1 MAKISNYIFS
11 KHIEKCK
18 ISLKAFEEREVSELK
33 DDFKE
38 EAEKILYEANN
49 FLNSIDAFNYS
60 DFDDFNSKAENF
72 NDELNRILEAFY
84 IKEPDELYTYNRF
97 IEYLLSIFI
106 MIKLCLMMKMMKLIL
121 MIYIL

>member
-1 MAKISNYIFS
+1 MAKISNYLFS

-18 ISLKAFEEREVSELK
+18 ISLKAFEEREIPDLK

-49 FLNSIDAFNYS
+49 FLNSIDPFNYS

-72 NDELNRILEAFY
+72 NDELNRILETFY
-84 IKEPDELYTYNRF
+84 IKEPDELWSCFKQYG
-97 IEYLLSIFI
+97 IISI
-106 MIKLCLMMKMMKLIL
+106 C
-121 MIYIL
+121 YR